1 MDYWPNIDAVNWF
14 ATEVLPSILA
24 MQPEARFY
32 IVGMNPAPA
41 VRALGSRQGVV
52 VTGTVPDVRP
62 YLQHAAVVVAPL
74 RVARGVQSKVLEAM
88 AMARPVVVSSTAVS
102 GVSGV
107 PGRELEVAGTAE
119 EFVRKVLALV
129 DAGRGTEIGTAAR
142 ARIRADYSW
151 ERNLAMFD
159 RLLDNTEPAMSR
171 VAS

>member
-14 ATEVLPSILA
+14 ASEILQGVQA
-24 MQPEARFY
+24 KRSNACFY

-41 VRALGSRQGVV
+41 VKGLSSRPGVV
-52 VTGTVPDVRP
+52 VTGAVPDVRP

-88 AMARPVVVSSTAVS
+88 AMARPVVVSSTALS
-102 GVSGV
+102 GISGV

-119 EFVRKVLALV
+119 EFVHKVLAVL
-129 DAGRGTEIGTAAR
+129 DAGEGAGMGTAAR
-142 ARIRADYSW
+142 ARIRSDYSW

-159 RLLDNTEPAMSR
+159 GLLNSSEPVASR